1 MKTTVHG
8 SDKHT
13 RNQIVPRKLVIKF
26 DDEIPR
32 YWCNDSAFM
41 THMLN
46 TYTLL
51 VPDNETYYIRHLSKC
66 SNELSNQ
73 DLVDKL
79 QAFCRQEA
87 QHGMGHKAYWRN
99 LDELGI
105 NYNGFVSAV
114 GWFNYKLLEP
124 VMPRGIHLAN
134 IACIEHINAYLGNF
148 FLERNMLENSN
159 PKMKLL
165 FNWHFAEEIEHKSV
179 AFEVYEDLYGSYLL
193 RIMGAF
199 LVIPLFYMINT
210 GGTLYLLWQDKRLF
224 RLNTWRDY
232 YRFLFKEG
240 ALAHTLRNIFAYLKP
255 GFNPSQNNDYALAEN
270 FFSDA
275 ENSKHFKEFTVQ

>member
-1 MKTTVHG
+1 MKIMDRD
-8 SDKHT
+8 SDSQN
-13 RNQIVPRKLVIKF
+13 RVQIVPRKLITEF

-51 VPDNETYYIRHLSKC
+51 IPDNESYYIRHLSNC
-66 SNELSNQ
+66 SKEISNP

-79 QAFCRQEA
+79 HAFCRQEA
-87 QHGMGHKAYWRN
+87 QHGIGHKAYWRN
-99 LDELGI
+99 LDKLGI
-105 NYNGFVSAV
+105 DYRGFVRAV

-124 VMPRGIHLAN
+124 VIPRGLHLAN
-134 IACIEHINAYLGNF
+134 IACIEHINAFLGNL
-148 FLERNMLENSN
+148 FLKRNMLGNSN

-179 AFEVYEDLYGSYLL
+179 AFDVYEDLYGSYLL
-193 RIMGAF
+193 RIAGAL
-199 LVIPLFYMINT
+199 LVIPLFYVINT

-224 RLNTWRDY
+224 RFDTWRDY
-232 YRFLFKEG
+232 CSFLFKEG
-240 ALAHTLRNIFAYLKP
+240 ALVHTLANLLAYLKP
-255 GFNPSQNNDYALAEN
+255 GFNPSQKNDYSLVEN
-270 FFSDA
+270 FFSDV
-275 ENSKHFKEFTVQ
+275 ENRKHLKEFPAQ